1 MTMIRYNTAREYLD
15 DVNIT
20 SSKQIAWATLETEE
34 LSNGSQCYEYLEDVP
49 KDDPR
54 TFTFM
59 RRSLCLTHEDVAKVM
74 NLWQL
79 HQKFPD

>member
-15 DVNIT
+15 DANIT
-20 SSKQIAWATLETEE
+20 CSKQIAWATLEMEE
-34 LSNGSQCYEYLEDVP
+34 LSNGSQCHEYLEDVP
-49 KDDPR
+49 EDDPR
-54 TFTFM
+54 TFVFM
-59 RRSLCLTHEDVAKVM
+59 RRSLCLTHDDVAKVM

>member
-1 MTMIRYNTAREYLD
+1 MTIIRYNTAREYLD

-20 SSKQIAWATLETEE
+20 CSKQIAWATLETEE

-49 KDDPR
+49 EDDPR
-54 TFTFM
+54 TFVFM
-59 RRSLCLTHEDVAKVM
+59 RRSLCLTHDDVAKIM
-74 NLWQL
+74 NLWLL

>member
-15 DVNIT
+15 DENIT
-20 SSKQIAWATLETEE
+20 SSKQIAWNTIETEE
-34 LSNGSQCYEYLEDVP
+34 LSNGGQCYEYLEDVP
-49 KDDPR
+49 EDDPR

-59 RRSLCLTHEDVAKVM
+59 RRSLGLNHDDVAKVM

-79 HQKFPD
+79 NQKFPD

>member
-15 DVNIT
+15 DANIT
-20 SSKQIAWATLETEE
+20 CSKQIAWATLETEE

-49 KDDPR
+49 EDDRR
-54 TFTFM
+54 TFVFM
-59 RRSLCLTHEDVAKVM
+59 RRSLCLTHDDVAKVM